1 MLRQIFVFVTV
12 GAVLAGCRGETGKL
26 SLQGSTTVLPIAQK
40 AAEDFMEENPQAQ
53 ITVRGGGSGVG
64 ITALL
69 EGTIDIANS
78 SRAIKQA
85 ELQKAEAKGIT
96 PKAWEIAK
104 DGIAVVVHPKNPI
117 TQLNLAQLKAIYVG
131 DIKTWDKVAPTGSM
145 RGPIVVLSRDVASGT
160 FEVFNKKVLEGEK
173 LREDA
178 LMLASNKAIST
189 TVATT
194 EASIGYIGLGYL
206 SADVKTLQIDGV
218 TPSRETVLS
227 GEYKLARPLYM
238 YTNGEPKGLAKEF
251 LAFVLSSKGQRIV
264 NEQGFIS
271 IK

>member
-1 MLRQIFVFVTV
+1 MLKHIFTFVTV

-69 EGTIDIANS
+69 EGTIGIAIS
-78 SRAIKQA
+78 SRAMKES
-85 ELQKAEAKGIT
+85 ELQKAEEKGLD
-96 PKAWEIAK
+96 PKAWIIAK
-104 DGIAVVVHPKNPI
+104 DGIAIVVHPKNSI
-117 TQLNLAQLKAIYVG
+117 SELNLAQLKAIYVG
-131 DIKTWDKVAPTGSM
+131 DIKTWNEVTSQGSM
-145 RGPIVVLSRDVASGT
+145 RGPIVVISRDVASGT
-160 FEVFNKKVLEGEK
+160 FEVFKEKVLEGEK

-194 EASIGYIGLGYL
+194 EASIGYIGFGYL
-206 SADVKTLQIDGV
+206 SPEVKALTIDAV
-218 TPSRETVLS
+218 APSRETVLS

-251 LAFVLSSKGQRIV
+251 LDFVLGSKGQRIV
-264 NEQGFIS
+264 AEQGFIS